1 MTVALD
7 PTHDTSRDALAGR
20 LFEAT
25 LGAFDLL
32 AVQLGLDLGLYRA
45 LADGGD
51 TTASGLAA
59 ATGIAPR
66 YAREWLEHQAVAGII
81 EVDDVAAS
89 ADDRRYRLPSGHAE
103 ALLDA
108 DSPAASAALPRFLV
122 AGARTY
128 PQLAEA
134 YRSGGGVAWDAYP
147 GLIEAQELANRP
159 VFANLLASEWLPA
172 IPDVDARLRA
182 GGARVADI
190 ACGTGWSSIAIA
202 RAYPEVVVD
211 GIDVDPESI
220 ERATANAASAG
231 LGDRV
236 RFVLA
241 DAAAADGAGT
251 YDLVTVFEAV
261 HDLSQ
266 PVEVLAAAR
275 RLLAP
280 GGTLLVVD
288 ERVAEQF
295 TAPGDDVERLMY
307 SYSVLFCLAN
317 SLADQPSVGTGTV
330 MRPDLLRE
338 YASAAGFTSVDI
350 LPIEHEVFRIYRLEP

>member
-1 MTVALD
+1 
-7 PTHDTSRDALAGR
+7 
-20 LFEAT
+20 
-25 LGAFDLL
+25 
-32 AVQLGLDLGLYRA
+32 
-45 LADGGD
+45 
-51 TTASGLAA
+51 
-59 ATGIAPR
+59 
-66 YAREWLEHQAVAGII
+66 
-81 EVDDVAAS
+81 
-89 ADDRRYRLPSGHAE
+89 
-103 ALLDA
+103 
-108 DSPAASAALPRFLV
+108 
-122 AGARTY
+122 
-128 PQLAEA
+128 
-134 YRSGGGVAWDAYP
+134 
-147 GLIEAQELANRP
+147 
-159 VFANLLASEWLPA
+159 
-172 IPDVDARLRA
+172 
-182 GGARVADI
+182 
-190 ACGTGWSSIAIA
+190 
-202 RAYPEVVVD
+202 
-211 GIDVDPESI
+211 VDPESI

-251 YDLVTVFEAV
+251 YDLVTIFEAV
-261 HDLSQ
+261 HDLSR